1 MNNNYKEIY
10 NYIIKLEEILS
21 IIKLVFDIISYIVI
35 EIENKNNILPT
46 QTSLTKYSKFNN
58 LQLSLSTHINNI
70 LLFCLYYFIIF
81 YLFSAN
87 ALGCK

>member
-1 MNNNYKEIY
+1 MNEWNNNYKEIY

-58 LQLSLSTHINNI
+58 LFNTR
-70 LLFCLYYFIIF
+70 LYNPYR
-81 YLFSAN
+81 
-87 ALGCK
+87 